1 MSDFFCIFAS
11 TKPITRKMQKIIIF
25 LVMISFLCGC
35 AGRSTKSQGA
45 DAASA
50 DSVVAVAVKYATNFS
65 VRDSA
70 GIRLVS
76 LTSASSSKGGES
88 SYRFALVRSED
99 VTVPDGYTKVR
110 VPISRTLCMTS
121 LQLSNAVEIACAAR
135 SHCDGSVP

>member
-1 MSDFFCIFAS
+1 
-11 TKPITRKMQKIIIF
+11 MQKIIIF

-88 SYRFALVRSED
+88 SYRFALVHSED
-99 VTVPDGYTKVR
+99 VAVPDGYTKVR

-135 SHCDGSVP
+135 SHCDGSVPQEEGRRWGIA